1 MGLTNAGKALVAALV
16 GDVSSPTAV
25 TYVAYGTGTTAFA
38 ATQTAL
44 VTESQRSTSATVTRA
59 TTTVTNDTLSI
70 ANSFSISST
79 ETITEAGVF
88 NDSSAG
94 TMLARSLV
102 SPTKG
107 VSSGDTYVLT
117 YKIAFA

>member
-1 MGLTNAGKALVAALV
+1 MGLTNAGKAVVAALV
-16 GDVSSPTAV
+16 GDVSSPVAF

-59 TTTVTNDTLSI
+59 TTTVANDTLSL
-70 ANSFSISST
+70 ANSFTIATT